1 MKEGRRS
8 EGGEGRRRGGEEEGR
23 WRGGGGRGGGW
34 RSGDQTLLPLS
45 SWHCKGLGTQLT
57 HNRFQCTCNGNL
69 AMVGEAAVVIRELVD
84 SLCRDGTDAQ

>member
-1 MKEGRRS
+1 MREEERRGSGERRRGRRS
-8 EGGEGRRRGGEEEGR
+8 EGGEGR
-23 WRGGGGRGGGW
+23 

-69 AMVGEAAVVIRELVD
+69 GMVGEAAVVIRELVD